1 MDKWSWLAV
10 GSALLVG
17 AGSGA
22 QADIIFDPS
31 PAGTS
36 NNVLFNA
43 QPTQTSVGT
52 VLGNLNNPHNTVV
65 QFQSNENLTVP
76 SVGQARIEAAV
87 GGFNL
92 LNVTLAA
99 PNTGFEEAVFNLNAS
114 ANGTATITVF
124 NQLGGF
130 ETFNLSLN
138 GGGQNFF
145 HLTTDEDQ
153 VLTRVLISTTVD
165 LADVRQ
171 VRLGDIVNLDTP
183 TPTQVPGPIAGA
195 GLPGLVVACGGLL
208 GWWRRRQQKAA

>member
-1 MDKWSWLAV
+1 M
-10 GSALLVG
+10 
-17 AGSGA
+17 
-22 QADIIFDPS
+22 
-31 PAGTS
+31 
-36 NNVLFNA
+36 LFNA
-43 QPTQTSVGT
+43 QPTKTSVGT
-52 VLGNLNNPHNTVV
+52 VLGNLNNPQNTVV

-114 ANGTATITVF
+114 ANGTATITAF
-124 NQLGGF
+124 NQLGGS

-145 HLTTDEDQ
+145 TLTTDANQ

-171 VRLGDIVNLDTP
+171 VRLGDIVDLGG